1 MLGGLTMDIN
11 NKLTNQKEYFRTDIT
26 KNLDFRLE
34 ALKKLKTAI
43 LKNKKEILDC
53 LLEDLDKCHFEGLAT
68 EVTMVISEIDYMLSN
83 LKKLTR
89 PKKVRTPLAYLGGKS
104 SIISEP
110 YGQVLII
117 GPWNYPFQLTFAP
130 LVGAIAA
137 GNCAVIKPS
146 ELSPKTSAITKR
158 LISDTFEEQYISVFE
173 GDASIAQAL
182 LEYNFDY
189 IFFTGGTSIGK
200 IVMQAAA
207 RNLTPVTLEL
217 GGKSPCIV
225 DSNTNI
231 EIAARRIA
239 WGKFINAGQTCV
251 APDYVL
257 VENSVKKKLM
267 DGIDKSIK
275 GFYGHNPIDSE
286 YFCRII
292 NRKHFD
298 RLTKYLNGLT
308 IAVGGKFDCD
318 RLRIEPTV
326 VESLTGNEDIMQEE
340 IFGPILPVLSYER
353 IEDAIA
359 FVNNRPKPLALYIFT
374 NNKQLSDRILKQ
386 TSSGG
391 ACINDTISHITSANL
406 PFGGVGESGM
416 GSYHG
421 KATFDVFSHK
431 RSVLR
436 SSTAIDAKIKY
447 PPYKLS
453 LEFFERAAKW
463 LLR

>member
-11 NKLTNQKEYFRTDIT
+11 NRLKNQRDYFRTDIT
-26 KNLDFRLE
+26 KSLDFRLE

-53 LLEDLDKCHFEGLAT
+53 LLEDLDKCHFEGFAT
-68 EVTMVISEIDYMLSN
+68 EVNMVISEIDYMLRN
-83 LKKLTR
+83 LKKIAR
-89 PKKVRTPLAYLGGKS
+89 PKKVRTPLAYVGGKS
-104 SIISEP
+104 FIISEP

-130 LVGAIAA
+130 LVGAIVA
-137 GNCAVIKPS
+137 GNCAVVKPS
-146 ELSPKTSAITKR
+146 ELAPKTSAITKR

-173 GDASIAQAL
+173 GDASISQAL
-182 LEYNFDY
+182 LEYKFDY

-225 DSNTNI
+225 DSNTKI

-257 VENSVKKKLM
+257 VENSIKKKLI

-275 GFYGHNPIDSE
+275 EFYGHNPIDSE

-292 NRKHFD
+292 NHKHFE
-298 RLTKYLNGLT
+298 RLTNYLKGLT
-308 IAVGGKFDCD
+308 IAVGGKFDFD

-326 VESLTGNEDIMQEE
+326 AEVLTGNEPIMQEE
-340 IFGPILPVLSYER
+340 IFGPILPVLSYEK

-453 LEFFERAAKW
+453 VEFFEKAAKW